1 MKKLILI
8 LLLIVPI
15 VLKAQV
21 PGYQGKRLLLY
32 YNLGLGPNFI
42 QAVYNSG
49 LTYPFQLH
57 TTHSLDI
64 EYILSRKFS
73 LEGEFSFLDNKPI
86 VEGIDAN
93 GSNVST
99 YPLDIVTTGFGINCV
114 FYPGEN
120 NAFAPVGNFFKIK
133 LAIKNYTATGNI
145 YTSDSAGNPIQHKK
159 IVSGS
164 LYGFG
169 LELGHHLVI
178 KDKVILSASLNADF
192 NLPIGDVLAND
203 GISYYVYNHLL
214 DTYIIYLRFGIGGLL
229 H

>member
-1 MKKLILI
+1 MKKLTII
-8 LLLIVPI
+8 LLLIVPM

-21 PGYQGKRLLLY
+21 PGYQGKRLIVY
-32 YNLGLGPNFI
+32 YNLSLGPNFI
-42 QAVYNSG
+42 QSVYNSG
-49 LTYPFQLH
+49 LTYPFQIH
-57 TTHSLDI
+57 TAHSLDA

-73 LEGEFSFLDNKPI
+73 LEGEFSFLDNKF
-86 VEGIDAN
+86 
-93 GSNVST
+93 NVSET
-99 YPLDIVTTGFGINCV
+99 DDYSNYNTFPLDLVTTGFGINCV
-114 FYPGEN
+114 FYGGEN

-133 LAIKNYTATGNI
+133 LAIKNYTATGNV
-145 YTSDSAGNPIQHKK
+145 YSNDSAGNSISSKK
-159 IVSGS
+159 IVSGT

-203 GISYYVYNHLL
+203 GLSYYVYNHLL